1 MVAIPGLCLN
11 TKTSNYDLSSLAW
24 VGIVYSMVYS
34 ILLAL
39 SDTYAVT
46 KLKPS
51 FVAMWVVLE
60 PAFTATISA
69 IFVHENMST
78 IEILGSILTCCGLA
92 VVLSSYQSGSKKEEI
107 GGPTEASSAAGK
119 AISDKSPLLA

>member
-1 MVAIPGLCLN
+1 
-11 TKTSNYDLSSLAW
+11 
-24 VGIVYSMVYS
+24 MVYS

-69 IFVHENMST
+69 IFVHEDMST

-92 VVLSSYQSGSKKEEI
+92 VVLSSYQSGSKKEES